1 MNILSKI
8 ISKKIDELNQI
19 KRVISISELESS
31 EFFDRNNKSI
41 VSGLIE
47 NEISII
53 AEHKRKSPSR
63 SEINFQTSTEKII
76 NGYQKSGAVALSIL
90 TEKNFFNGSNYD
102 ITNARKITELPILRK
117 DFIIDEFQVIESKSI
132 GADGILLIAACL
144 DKKQIIK
151 LSRLAKS
158 LGLEVLIE
166 IHDLSELDNCCI
178 DSIDI
183 IGVNN
188 RNLKTFN
195 VDIETSISLSS
206 KIPSNYVKISESGIS
221 NPNDIITLKNFGYDG
236 FLIGENFMKTENPG
250 RALENLL
257 NEIKNDC

>member
-8 ISKKIDELNQI
+8 ISKKIDELNQV

-117 DFIIDEFQVIESKSI
+117 DFIIDEFQVLESKSI

-158 LGLEVLIE
+158 LDLEVLIE

-178 DSIDI
+178 DSVDI

-188 RNLKTFN
+188 RNLMTFN

-206 KIPSNYVKISESGIS
+206 KIPRNYVKISESGIS

-236 FLIGENFMKTENPG
+236 FLIGENFMKTEDPG
-250 RALENLL
+250 RALENFL